1 MTESQDRQE
10 TRVESS
16 LNLHADRIV
25 QIDSIEFPTKLLL
38 EQHVKRVTRRRRG
51 RFAVLAL
58 FVAGSLVLAGRFGR
72 EPLDTAE
79 MPAAPIHSNQLVGDA
94 AGEDQG
100 RDAEE
105 LIVEQLL
112 QVVSEQTG
120 TQAMLVTVPNGAGE
134 MVRAIYVPERTTP
147 IRFQQLSPTERDAV
161 TRVLEDSFT
170 ETI

>member
-10 TRVESS
+10 ARIESS
-16 LNLHADRIV
+16 LNLHADRIM
-25 QIDSIEFPTKLLL
+25 QIDSIEVPTTMLL
-38 EQHVKRVTRRRRG
+38 EQHVKRLARRRRG
-51 RFAVLAL
+51 RLTALAL
-58 FVAGSLVLAGRFGR
+58 IVAGGLTWAGRFGR
-72 EPLDTAE
+72 EPRDTVE
-79 MPAAPIHSNQLVGDA
+79 MPVAPIQSNQLVGDA
-94 AGEDQG
+94 ARENQV

-147 IRFQQLSPTERDAV
+147 IRFQQLSPTERAAV
-161 TRVLEDSFT
+161 TRVLDDSFT
-170 ETI
+170 EAI

>member
-10 TRVESS
+10 TRIESS

-25 QIDSIEFPTKLLL
+25 QIDSIEVPTKLLL

-51 RFAVLAL
+51 RSAVLAL

-72 EPLDTAE
+72 EPLDTVE

-147 IRFQQLSPTERDAV
+147 IRFQQLSPTERAAV
-161 TRVLEDSFT
+161 TRVLDDSFT